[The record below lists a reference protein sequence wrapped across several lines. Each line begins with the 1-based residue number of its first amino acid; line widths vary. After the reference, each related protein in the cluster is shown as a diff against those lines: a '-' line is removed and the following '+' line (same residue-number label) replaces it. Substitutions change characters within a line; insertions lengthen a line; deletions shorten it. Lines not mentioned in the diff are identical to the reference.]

1 MTRFRVP
8 PIIEGMT
15 PDDLSADSITAGL
28 ETLFVGRTALYY
40 PRVTSPMGIAR
51 DEAQRGCAEG
61 TVVIAEEQTAARG
74 RLRRAWT
81 SPQGNIALSVILRP
95 AMDHLHSLT
104 MISSLA
110 VVRAIERVAGLRPD
124 IKWPNDVL
132 IGGKKVCG
140 ILIESSLSGAAV
152 DYAIL
157 GIGLNVNLDVAAFPE
172 IADTSTSLRHEL
184 GKEVSRVEFLQALF
198 AELEFFY
205 LTSTAGDAVFDQ
217 WRKRLVTLG
226 QRVRAASPTG
236 DSAIEGVAEAVT
248 RDGSLVLLLPDG
260 SRTRVLA
267 GDVTLQA

>member
-1 MTRFRVP
+1 MTRSRVP

-15 PDDLSADSITAGL
+15 PDDVSADAIAAGL
-28 ETLFVGRTALYY
+28 ETLFVGRTALYHR
-40 PRVTSPMGIAR
+40 RVTSTMDIAR
-51 DEAQRGCAEG
+51 DEAQGGAAEG

-74 RLRRAWT
+74 RLKRAWA

-95 AMDHLHSLT
+95 SIGNLHLLT
-104 MISSLA
+104 MVASLA
-110 VVRAIERVAGLRPD
+110 VVRAVERVAGLQPD

-132 IGGKKVCG
+132 IGGKKVSG

-157 GIGLNVNLDVAAFPE
+157 GIGLNVNLDVTAFPE
-172 IADTSTSLRHEL
+172 IAETATSLRHEL
-184 GKEVSRVEFLQALF
+184 GKAVSRVELLQALL

-205 LTSTAGDAVFDQ
+205 MTSTAGDAVFDQ
-217 WRKRLVTLG
+217 WRRRLVTLG
-226 QRVRAASPTG
+226 QKVRAASATG
-236 DSAIEGVAEAVT
+236 DSAVEGIAEAVA

-260 SRTRVLA
+260 SRIRVLA